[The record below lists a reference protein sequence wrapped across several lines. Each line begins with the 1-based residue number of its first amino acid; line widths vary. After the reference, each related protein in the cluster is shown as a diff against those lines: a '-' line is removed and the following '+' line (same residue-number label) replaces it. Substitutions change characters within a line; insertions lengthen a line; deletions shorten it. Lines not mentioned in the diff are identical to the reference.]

1 MYPFNY
7 YRPNTINE
15 AVESFK
21 SFEEVQWLAGGMTL
35 LPSLKLRLAA
45 PGALIDLNHIEELRG
60 VATKAKKITIG
71 AMTRHDDVNSSIEIK
86 RAIPALSFLA
96 GGIGDSQVR
105 NRGTIGGSISN
116 NDPAADYPAAI
127 LGLNAT
133 IKTNNREIAADNFFT
148 GMFETSLQEGEI
160 IKEIVFPLP
169 DIAGYV
175 KFPHPASG
183 YAISAVMV
191 ARFGKTVRVAVTG
204 VASCVFRMSKL
215 EEVLAQNFIPEAADY
230 IELDRDDINSDLA
243 ASAEYRASLT
253 RVMAKRAIEVAQQN
267 G

>member
-7 YRPNTINE
+7 HRPKSIAE

-21 SFEEVQWLAGGMTL
+21 SFEEAQWLAGGMTL
-35 LPSLKLRLAA
+35 LPSLKLRLAS
-45 PGALIDLNHIEELRG
+45 PGALIDLNFIENLRG
-60 VATKAKKITIG
+60 ITTSASQISIG
-71 AMTRHDDVNSSIEIK
+71 AMTRHADVHASLEIK
-86 RAIPALSFLA
+86 HAIPALSLLA

-133 IKTNNREIAADNFFT
+133 VKTNNREITADNFFT
-148 GMFETSLQEGEI
+148 SMFETSLQDGEMV
-160 IKEIVFPLP
+160 KEIVVPVP
-169 DIAGYV
+169 DTAGYV

-191 ARFGKTVRVAVTG
+191 APTAGAAAPSASMCTIAPPSPLRVSATSKTA
-204 VASCVFRMSKL
+204 
-215 EEVLAQNFIPEAADY
+215 P
-230 IELDRDDINSDLA
+230 
-243 ASAEYRASLT
+243 SAPARRPVSPNWPPLIA
-253 RVMAKRAIEVAQQN
+253 
-267 G
+267 